1 VHYRWDAHG
10 KCVPPHSEGGIAVST
25 FCCYNRKVAVD
36 PVIDVAAG
44 KHFAIWARKKETQ
57 QDNESMT
64 EDPYAGFA
72 ARYDWMKAEDP
83 ARRAFF
89 EQIFAKHGVTRVLD
103 CACGTGRD
111 LLMFHAMGLEVSGS
125 DLSDAMLARAREN
138 LGDVDIPLLKADYRQ
153 LPQHY
158 NANFDAV
165 VCLSNSINEPLEDAE
180 TLRALRSMA
189 AVLRSG
195 GILVFDQGQ
204 TDASMR
210 DPPRF
215 APVVN
220 NRDFTRFF
228 VIDYAGEIQ
237 TVHIFDFLHTEEGSG
252 FYQASVQIRIRLL
265 DSWRQVLRAAGFSR
279 FEFFGDWHGTPY
291 SKETSRRL
299 IAVAVK

>member
-1 VHYRWDAHG
+1 M
-10 KCVPPHSEGGIAVST
+10 K
-25 FCCYNRKVAVD
+25 
-36 PVIDVAAG
+36 
-44 KHFAIWARKKETQ
+44 
-57 QDNESMT
+57 

-72 ARYDWMKAEDP
+72 ARYDWMKGEEP
-83 ARRAFF
+83 VRRAFF
-89 EQIFAKHGVTRVLD
+89 EQLFAGYGVTQVLD

-111 LLMFHAMGLEVSGS
+111 LLMFHTMGLEVSGS
-125 DLSDAMLARAREN
+125 DLSEAMLAQAWEN
-138 LGDVDIPLLKADYRQ
+138 LGDVDIPLQKADYRC
-153 LPQHY
+153 LPAHY
-158 NANFDAV
+158 DGQFDAV

-180 TLRALRSMA
+180 TLRALQSMN

-237 TVHIFDFLHTEEGSG
+237 TVHIFDFVHTEERSDV
-252 FYQASVQIRIRLL
+252 YQASVQIRIRLL
-265 DSWRQVLRAAGFSR
+265 DSWRQVLRTSGFSR
-279 FEFFGDWHGTPY
+279 FDFSGDWHGTPY

>member
-1 VHYRWDAHG
+1 
-10 KCVPPHSEGGIAVST
+10 
-25 FCCYNRKVAVD
+25 
-36 PVIDVAAG
+36 
-44 KHFAIWARKKETQ
+44 
-57 QDNESMT
+57 MT
-64 EDPYAGFA
+64 EDPYEGFA
-72 ARYDWMKAEDP
+72 ARYDWMKGEEP

-89 EQIFAKHGVTRVLD
+89 EQIFAEHGVTTVLD

-125 DLSDAMLARAREN
+125 DLSAAMLAQAREN
-138 LGDVDIPLLKADYRQ
+138 LVDLDIPLQKADYRH
-153 LPQHY
+153 LPAYYDGQ
-158 NANFDAV
+158 FDAV
-165 VCLSNSINEPLEDAE
+165 VCLSNSINEPLKDAE
-180 TLRALRSMA
+180 TLRALLSMK

-237 TVHIFDFLHTEEGSG
+237 TVHIFDFLHTEKETG
-252 FYQASVQIRIRLL
+252 FHQASVQIRIRLL

-279 FEFFGDWHGTPY
+279 ADFFGDWHGTPY
-291 SKETSRRL
+291 SRESSRRL